1 MDRERVAPPAFDRDG
16 SPKERADL
24 GGQDIESAA
33 HQREAGEAGLE
44 HRTLTLEL
52 TATVHQEADE
62 RALQAA
68 RIGARQAERRDAEVG
83 RRRAQLVQRRVGG
96 GRIGL
101 RALLARAARRDQQD
115 AGDARPREVRRQLA
129 ALGGSGRDH
138 VEGGG
143 RDDDHVAR
151 FEDVEGRHAR
161 PEHAHPGDGCREPL
175 HGRLAD
181 RDRVG
186 QEGVPQLADG
196 RHRDGA

>member
-1 MDRERVAPPAFDRDG
+1 MDRERIAPPAFDRDG

-44 HRTLTLEL
+44 HRALTLEL
-52 TATVHQEADE
+52 APTVHQEADE
-62 RALQAA
+62 RALQAT
-68 RIGARQAERRDAEVG
+68 RIGARQAERRNPGIG
-83 RRRAQLVQRRVGG
+83 RRGAQLVQRRVGG

-101 RALLARAARRDQQD
+101 RALVARAARRDQQD

-129 ALGGSGRDH
+129 ALGGSGRDD
-138 VEGGG
+138 VEGRG